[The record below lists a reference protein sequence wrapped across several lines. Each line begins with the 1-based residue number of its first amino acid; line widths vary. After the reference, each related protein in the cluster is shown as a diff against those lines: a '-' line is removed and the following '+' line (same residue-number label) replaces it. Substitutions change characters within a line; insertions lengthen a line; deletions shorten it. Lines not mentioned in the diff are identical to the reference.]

1 MQHINNINKNI
12 SLNNFVSLLKSQ
24 KYSLK
29 RINFIPVMVNK
40 TSSPTILEIYENKEN
55 LNVKINIFK
64 IKPFV
69 KLQNIY
75 QEYTQNSSDLA
86 IEILEYGVKALLK
99 IYILDTKALYKFTT
113 KNNYYIQRAPKYTID
128 NIINNIYKLLSE
140 DYCTVVGYKQKLMN
154 IKRKQII
161 VGDSYVG
168 KSFLGA
174 YIPSYVYIIS
184 INIYLISK
192 NQYVINKIKAQIKK
206 IEEKITD
213 IAFKIELEISIENNK
228 KNQMYLGYFSL

>member
-29 RINFIPVMVNK
+29 RINFIPVMINK
-40 TSSPTILEIYENKEN
+40 TSSPTILDIYDNKET

-64 IKPFV
+64 IKPFT
-69 KLQNIY
+69 KLQSIY
-75 QEYTQNSSDLA
+75 QEYIQNNNDLA
-86 IEILEYGVKALLK
+86 IEILGYGLKVLLK
-99 IYILDTKALYKFTT
+99 LYILDTKALHKFTT
-113 KNNYYIQRAPKYTID
+113 KNSYYIQCAPKYTID

-140 DYCTVVGYKQKLMN
+140 DYCTVIDYKEKLIN
-154 IKRKQII
+154 IKRKQIV

-174 YIPSYVYIIS
+174 YIPSYVYIIN
-184 INIYLISK
+184 IKIYLISK
-192 NQYVINKIKAQIKK
+192 NQYVINKIKTQIKK
-206 IEEKITD
+206 LRK
-213 IAFKIELEISIENNK
+213 KLQISH
-228 KNQMYLGYFSL
+228 LR